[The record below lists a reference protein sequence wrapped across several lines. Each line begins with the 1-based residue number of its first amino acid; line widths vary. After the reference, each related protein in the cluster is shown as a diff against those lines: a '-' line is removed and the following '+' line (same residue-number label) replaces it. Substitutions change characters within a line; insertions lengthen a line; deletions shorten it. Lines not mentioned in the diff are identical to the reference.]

1 MTQPDEA
8 TMSSGPEKAHGDALE
23 EAVEASP
30 QSFGAESSDGQ
41 SSEESD
47 ADQDG

>member
-30 QSFGAESSDGQ
+30 TSPADASGTET
-41 SSEESD
+41 SEESA

>member
-1 MTQPDEA
+1 MTQPDDA
-8 TMSSGPEKAHGDALE
+8 TIPSGPEKAHGDALE

-30 QSFGAESSDGQ
+30 TASAEVPAAET
-41 SSEESD
+41 SEGSA